1 MPTALVVV
9 AWIFILEGIAAIVTT
24 TRGLLFEHRIDL
36 NLALLG
42 LWIGP
47 GLLRGSASHRR
58 WAIVML
64 RLALVLG
71 PIALLFVLVSPS
83 VPPITVF
90 HVSLGLFSRGYL
102 LATVGLVLSGI
113 VWQLRVLQ
121 RPDVRVLFEKP
132 LSKLPPKG

>member
-24 TRGLLFEHRIDL
+24 ARGLLFEHRVDL

-47 GLLRGSASHRR
+47 GLLRGWASHRR
-58 WAIVML
+58 WAIFML
-64 RLALVLG
+64 RLGLVLG
-71 PIALLFVLVSPS
+71 AFAFLFILMSPS

-90 HVSLGLFSRGYL
+90 HASLGVLSRGYL
-102 LATVGLVLSGI
+102 IATLGVVLGGV

-121 RPDVRVLFEKP
+121 RPDVRAVFEHP